1 MPPYYGYTTATT
13 ASPFYK
19 QTYSVKCP
27 ELEGELYLHMGDD
40 WIVCR
45 EAKHISMDVDTI
57 SYPSG
62 EPGEPRR
69 ANVSFDF
76 KECELI
82 HNPSTPPVDV
92 EGWEAVMGTS
102 K

>member
-1 MPPYYGYTTATT
+1 MPLYEYTTTTT
-13 ASPFYK
+13 ASPFYEA
-19 QTYSVKCP
+19 TYSYP
-27 ELEGELYLHMGDD
+27 EIDGELYLHMGDN

-45 EAKHISMDVDTI
+45 DAKHISMSVDTI
-57 SYPSG
+57 SYPS
-62 EPGEPRR
+62 GEPRR

-76 KECELI
+76 KECEMI

>member
-1 MPPYYGYTTATT
+1 MPPFYGYTATT
-13 ASPFYK
+13 TVSPSYE
-19 QTYSVKCP
+19 QTYYEKYP
-27 ELEGELYLHMGDD
+27 EPEGELYLHVGDD

-45 EAKHISMDVDTI
+45 DAKHISMSVDTI
-57 SYPSG
+57 SYPS
-62 EPGEPRR
+62 GEPRR

-92 EGWEAVMGTS
+92 EGW
-102 K
+102 